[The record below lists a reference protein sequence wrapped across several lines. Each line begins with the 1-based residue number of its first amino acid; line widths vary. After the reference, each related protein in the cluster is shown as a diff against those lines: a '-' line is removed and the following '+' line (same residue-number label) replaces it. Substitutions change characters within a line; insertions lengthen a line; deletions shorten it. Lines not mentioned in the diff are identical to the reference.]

1 MPDII
6 KKCVTRYIVP
16 FYFDNQ
22 NKGYAKILNYFRNQ
36 YNYSKLGLPK
46 DSHWIE
52 RGFWENYK
60 SDNAKQTEMD
70 IYTYLLNM
78 LKECP
83 ENSDNYET
91 NLGVSLVLKTN
102 GSLLDLQYR
111 PTKSEDAINFK
122 CTDLGIL
129 IFRNGIG
136 FVWYDIK
143 FSKEPDVQT
152 YVKFQSEF
160 KELARMHQV
169 SFYQKKG
176 KNNYELFYIGNW
188 LTNIINSEQMKIQF
202 WAEQQ
207 IKSGL
212 GKHIIPDKAIL
223 FQYLFVNNENKQF
236 RNELAFEVANG
247 YDFKYQPPNYL
258 NDEVYEPFGN
268 TGFYAS
274 KAGISCIVS
283 NNDTNEIFFM
293 DNFRERFIRDYFFIY
308 VMLLYQTYSC
318 EYYSKLL
325 MILPADAKAFG
336 KNEKYIEFL
345 ETIDSQINL
354 FLVKSIY
361 ETVSNVQHQNEIYQY
376 IKSRLCIENNIK
388 SLTIGLEALR
398 GIEKEKRKEEQSEKE
413 KYRREKVEEK
423 DRALNKGLIVFGFL
437 VVISAV
443 IDALNLV
450 DWFTTNFSKI
460 NLGHV
465 VFMGVITLLT
475 VYMFIILIVNTKN
488 T

>member
-1 MPDII
+1 
-6 KKCVTRYIVP
+6 
-16 FYFDNQ
+16 
-22 NKGYAKILNYFRNQ
+22 
-36 YNYSKLGLPK
+36 
-46 DSHWIE
+46 
-52 RGFWENYK
+52 
-60 SDNAKQTEMD
+60 
-70 IYTYLLNM
+70 
-78 LKECP
+78 
-83 ENSDNYET
+83 
-91 NLGVSLVLKTN
+91 
-102 GSLLDLQYR
+102 
-111 PTKSEDAINFK
+111 
-122 CTDLGIL
+122 
-129 IFRNGIG
+129 
-136 FVWYDIK
+136 
-143 FSKEPDVQT
+143 
-152 YVKFQSEF
+152 
-160 KELARMHQV
+160 
-169 SFYQKKG
+169 
-176 KNNYELFYIGNW
+176 
-188 LTNIINSEQMKIQF
+188 
-202 WAEQQ
+202 
-207 IKSGL
+207 
-212 GKHIIPDKAIL
+212 
-223 FQYLFVNNENKQF
+223 
-236 RNELAFEVANG
+236 
-247 YDFKYQPPNYL
+247 
-258 NDEVYEPFGN
+258 
-268 TGFYAS
+268 
-274 KAGISCIVS
+274 
-283 NNDTNEIFFM
+283 
-293 DNFRERFIRDYFFIY
+293 
-308 VMLLYQTYSC
+308 MLLYQTYSC

>member
-1 MPDII
+1 MNLKNWPECI
-6 KKCVTRYIVP
+6 KSR
-16 FYFDNQ
+16 F
-22 NKGYAKILNYFRNQ
+22 
-36 YNYSKLGLPK
+36 
-46 DSHWIE
+46 
-52 RGFWENYK
+52 
-60 SDNAKQTEMD
+60 
-70 IYTYLLNM
+70 
-78 LKECP
+78 
-83 ENSDNYET
+83 
-91 NLGVSLVLKTN
+91 
-102 GSLLDLQYR
+102 
-111 PTKSEDAINFK
+111 TKK
-122 CTDLGIL
+122 
-129 IFRNGIG
+129 R
-136 FVWYDIK
+136 
-143 FSKEPDVQT
+143 
-152 YVKFQSEF
+152 
-160 KELARMHQV
+160 
-169 SFYQKKG
+169 